1 MAIGVIGQK
10 AGMTRLFKEG
20 GISVPCT
27 IIRVIPNRIAQV
39 KTIEK
44 DGYQALQLV
53 GGENKKAS
61 RITRPMKGHF
71 RKTSVLAGKEI
82 CEFRIAD
89 SESKEVGGQIGVEV
103 FSEGQKVRVTG
114 ISKGKGFAGT
124 IKRHNFH
131 GQDNSHGNSLS
142 HRVMGSVGQCQFPG
156 RVFKGKKMPGQMGN
170 ARVTVKNLEIVKV
183 DKERQL
189 LWIRGA
195 VPGSRNNTVLVRH
208 LSDIDIQAVSPDIKP
223 QPPQEASPATASESS
238 SPEQSPQPEPTST
251 EQVSEPET
259 ASESSPP
266 EQSSQP
272 EPTSA
277 EQVPE
282 PETAS
287 ASSSPEQSPQPE
299 PTSAEQVPEPE
310 TASESSSPEQSPQP
324 EPTSAEQVPEP
335 ETASESAEPS
345 PKAEAEQMSESVAPT
360 PEPEQAAEAKEAS
373 ELEKGSEA
381 DNKADTKQAQPPKE
395 GSKDGA

>member
-10 AGMTRLFKEG
+10 AGMSRLFKEG
-20 GISVPCT
+20 GISIPCT

-39 KTIEK
+39 KTVKKE
-44 DGYQALQLV
+44 GYQALQLV

-61 RITRPMKGHF
+61 QITRAMKGHF
-71 RKTSVLAGKEI
+71 RKTSVQAGKEI
-82 CEFRIAD
+82 REFRAAD
-89 SESKEVGGQIGVEV
+89 SEIKKAGGQIGVEI

-183 DKERQL
+183 DEARQL
-189 LWIRGA
+189 LWIKGA

-208 LSDIDIQAVSPDIKP
+208 LSDIDIQAVSPDI
-223 QPPQEASPATASESS
+223 EAQLPEEESSAAASESS
-238 SPEQSPQPEPTST
+238 SQEQGSQPEPASA
-251 EQVSEPET
+251 EQVSE
-259 ASESSPP
+259 S
-266 EQSSQP
+266 
-272 EPTSA
+272 
-277 EQVPE
+277 
-282 PETAS
+282 
-287 ASSSPEQSPQPE
+287 
-299 PTSAEQVPEPE
+299 
-310 TASESSSPEQSPQP
+310 
-324 EPTSAEQVPEP
+324 

-345 PKAEAEQMSESVAPT
+345 SKAEAEQMSESVAPT
-360 PEPEQAAEAKEAS
+360 PEPDQAAEAEEAS
-373 ELEKGSEA
+373 EIEKTSEA
-381 DNKADTKQAQPPKE
+381 DKKADTDQAQPPKE

>member
-82 CEFRIAD
+82 CEFCIAD

-223 QPPQEASPATASESS
+223 QPPKEASPATASESS
-238 SPEQSPQPEPTST
+238 SS
-251 EQVSEPET
+251 
-259 ASESSPP
+259 
-266 EQSSQP
+266 
-272 EPTSA
+272 
-277 EQVPE
+277 
-282 PETAS
+282 
-287 ASSSPEQSPQPE
+287 EQSPQPE

-310 TASESSSPEQSPQP
+310 TASESSPPEQSPQP
-324 EPTSAEQVPEP
+324 EPTSEEQVPEP

-345 PKAEAEQMSESVAPT
+345 LKAEAEQMSESVAPT
-360 PEPEQAAEAKEAS
+360 PEPEQAAEAKEAP

>member
-10 AGMTRLFKEG
+10 AGMSRLFKEE

-44 DGYQALQLV
+44 DGYNAMQLV
-53 GGENKKAS
+53 GGDDKKAS

-89 SESKEVGGQIGVEV
+89 SEVKKVGGQIGVEI

-124 IKRHNFH
+124 IKRHNFR

-183 DKERQL
+183 DEERQL
-189 LWIRGA
+189 LWIKGA
-195 VPGSRNNTVLVRH
+195 VPGSRNNTVLIRH
-208 LSDIDIQAVSPDIKP
+208 LSDIDIQAVSPDIEP
-223 QPPQEASPATASESS
+223 QQSDETTPTSEQTTEAKAET
-238 SPEQSPQPEPTST
+238 QPEPAT
-251 EQVSEPET
+251 EADQ
-259 ASESSPP
+259 
-266 EQSSQP
+266 
-272 EPTSA
+272 
-277 EQVPE
+277 
-282 PETAS
+282 
-287 ASSSPEQSPQPE
+287 
-299 PTSAEQVPEPE
+299 
-310 TASESSSPEQSPQP
+310 
-324 EPTSAEQVPEP
+324 
-335 ETASESAEPS
+335 
-345 PKAEAEQMSESVAPT
+345 KAESE
-360 PEPEQAAEAKEAS
+360 
-373 ELEKGSEA
+373 
-381 DNKADTKQAQPPKE
+381 QAQPQKE
-395 GSKDGA
+395 GNKDGT

>member
-10 AGMTRLFKEG
+10 AGMSRLFKEG

-39 KTIEK
+39 RTMEN

-53 GGENKKAS
+53 GGENKKAT

-71 RKTSVLAGKEI
+71 RKMSVMAGKEI
-82 CEFRIAD
+82 REFRAAD
-89 SESKEVGGQIGVEV
+89 SEVKKAGGEIGVEI

-170 ARVTVKNLEIVKV
+170 ARVTIKNLEIVKV
-183 DKERQL
+183 DKERNL
-189 LWIRGA
+189 LWIKGA

-208 LSDIDIQAVSPDIKP
+208 LSDIDIQAVSPDAEAQQE
-223 QPPQEASPATASESS
+223 QPTTTAELQPTEEVAAVAEPPPSEQTPESQQSEEEVVATKSE
-238 SPEQSPQPEPTST
+238 ST
-251 EQVSEPET
+251 EQPQQAEATESKEDIEAET
-259 ASESSPP
+259 DQKSDK
-266 EQSSQP
+266 Q
-272 EPTSA
+272 TS
-277 EQVPE
+277 
-282 PETAS
+282 
-287 ASSSPEQSPQPE
+287 
-299 PTSAEQVPEPE
+299 
-310 TASESSSPEQSPQP
+310 
-324 EPTSAEQVPEP
+324 
-335 ETASESAEPS
+335 S
-345 PKAEAEQMSESVAPT
+345 PKAE
-360 PEPEQAAEAKEAS
+360 K
-373 ELEKGSEA
+373 
-381 DNKADTKQAQPPKE
+381 
-395 GSKDGA
+395 KDGN

>member
-10 AGMTRLFKEG
+10 AGMSRLFKEG
-20 GISVPCT
+20 GISIPCT

-39 KTIEK
+39 KTVKKE
-44 DGYQALQLV
+44 GYQALQLV

-61 RITRPMKGHF
+61 RITRAMKGHF

-82 CEFRIAD
+82 REFRVAD
-89 SESKEVGGQIGVEV
+89 SEIKKAGGQIGVEI

-183 DKERQL
+183 DKARQL

-208 LSDIDIQAVSPDIKP
+208 LSDIDIQAVSPDI
-223 QPPQEASPATASESS
+223 EAALPEEESPATASESS
-238 SPEQSPQPEPTST
+238 SQEQD
-251 EQVSEPET
+251 
-259 ASESSPP
+259 
-266 EQSSQP
+266 SQP
-272 EPTSA
+272 EPA
-277 EQVPE
+277 
-282 PETAS
+282 
-287 ASSSPEQSPQPE
+287 
-299 PTSAEQVPEPE
+299 
-310 TASESSSPEQSPQP
+310 
-324 EPTSAEQVPEP
+324 
-335 ETASESAEPS
+335 SAEPS
-345 PKAEAEQMSESVAPT
+345 SKAEAEQMSESAAPT
-360 PEPEQAAEAKEAS
+360 PEPNQAAEVEEAS
-373 ELEKGSEA
+373 EIEKTSEA
-381 DNKADTKQAQPPKE
+381 DKKADTNQAQPPKE